1 MSIGPWN
8 WKPREVERAIKVARK
23 AGLTVTGITIST
35 AGDITIATCPPTAS
49 GSNDQSANPW
59 DSHAA
64 NEKRPA

>member
-8 WKPREVERAIKVARK
+8 WKPREVARAIEVVRK
-23 AGLTVTGITIST
+23 AGLTVSGVTISNT
-35 AGDITIATCPPTAS
+35 GDITVATSPPNAA
-49 GSNDQSANPW
+49 GLNDQSANPW